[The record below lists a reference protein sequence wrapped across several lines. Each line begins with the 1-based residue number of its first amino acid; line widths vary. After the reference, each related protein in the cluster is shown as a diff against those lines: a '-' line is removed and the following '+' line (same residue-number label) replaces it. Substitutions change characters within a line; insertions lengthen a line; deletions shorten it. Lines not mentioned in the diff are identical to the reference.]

1 MKFNNWTNY
10 QAMWIDIK
18 GLIDCQYPY
27 PQHQGTTDLTEVI
40 EFAQLAEEHKLTDKQ
55 YDMIIDK
62 AQKYHD
68 KIDKEYKGFMNSGS
82 RIFDDGGKTIDRYTL
97 ITADN
102 SMYGFN
108 DEPFHPQGFGQYCGT
123 WQGGA
128 TGHLGKRISLK
139 DLPTK
144 QAKTFVRQRIH

>member
-10 QAMWIDIK
+10 QEAWQDIK
-18 GLIDCQYPY
+18 GLIDSHYPY
-27 PQHQGTTDLTEVI
+27 LQHQGTTDITEVI
-40 EFAQLAEEHKLTDKQ
+40 EFARLAGEHNLTDKQ
-55 YDMIIDK
+55 YNMIINK

-68 KIDKEYKGFMNSGS
+68 GIDREYKGFASTGS
-82 RIFDDGGKTIDRYTL
+82 RIFDNDGKTIDRYTL

-102 SMYGFN
+102 SIYGFN
-108 DEPFHPQGFGQYCGT
+108 DEPFNPQGFGQYCGT
-123 WQGGA
+123 WQGGS
-128 TGHLGKRISLK
+128 TGQLGKHISLK